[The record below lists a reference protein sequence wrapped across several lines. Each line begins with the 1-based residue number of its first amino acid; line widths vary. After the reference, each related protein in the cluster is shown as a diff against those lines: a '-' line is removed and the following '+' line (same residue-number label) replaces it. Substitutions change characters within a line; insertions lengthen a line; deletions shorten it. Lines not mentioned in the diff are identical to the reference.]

1 MDSHS
6 SSESDELGD
15 RYPRRGDRVDGV
27 LTCLDSLEMDIGD
40 VIADTPWRTSGYD
53 ASGEPI
59 ENAAQYLDDDVPN
72 PF

>member
-1 MDSHS
+1 
-6 SSESDELGD
+6 
-15 RYPRRGDRVDGV
+15 
-27 LTCLDSLEMDIGD
+27 MDIGD